1 MKITKKLRDVTKEEF
16 RKWKDI
22 NCLRGKINC
31 SDCPFYKISCCV
43 EAKDSWVFNKD
54 MYSDKFLD
62 QTIEIEVPDILDK
75 EEKEYLRAV
84 IKPFR
89 DRVIYIAKVVVSNK
103 EFAISIKSSIDF
115 NEKGKSIAC
124 ETNNLP
130 RFKYND
136 EMYKGM
142 KDNRPYKLEELGL

>member
-1 MKITKKLRDVTKEEF
+1 MKVTKKLRDVTKEEF

-43 EAKDSWVFNKD
+43 EAKDCWVFNKD

-62 QTIEIEVPDILDK
+62 QTIEVEAPDILDK
-75 EEKEYLRAV
+75 EEKKYLSAV

-89 DRVIYIAKVVVSNK
+89 SEI
-103 EFAISIKSSIDF
+103 ISIQLIHSSYY
-115 NEKGKSIAC
+115 NKKGWIQIK
-124 ETNNLP
+124 TPDMNTHLP
-130 RFKYND
+130 YCDITK
-136 EMYKGM
+136 MYLGM
-142 KDNRPYKLEELGL
+142 KDCKEYTLEELGL

>member
-1 MKITKKLRDVTKEEF
+1 MKVTKKLRDVTKEEF

-31 SDCPFYKISCCV
+31 SDCPFYKVSCCA

-62 QTIEIEVPDILDK
+62 QTIEVEVVDILNK
-75 EEKEYLRAV
+75 EEKEYLSAV

-89 DRVIYIAKVVVSNK
+89 DKAK
-103 EFAISIKSSIDF
+103 SIIKFSCTF
-115 NEKGKSIAC
+115 NERYYIKIVYDDDDTWGKNMAI
-124 ETNNLP
+124 TMP
-130 RFKYND
+130 PFKKD
-136 EMYKGM
+136 KMYKNMELGE
-142 KDNRPYKLEELGL
+142 KYTLEELGL